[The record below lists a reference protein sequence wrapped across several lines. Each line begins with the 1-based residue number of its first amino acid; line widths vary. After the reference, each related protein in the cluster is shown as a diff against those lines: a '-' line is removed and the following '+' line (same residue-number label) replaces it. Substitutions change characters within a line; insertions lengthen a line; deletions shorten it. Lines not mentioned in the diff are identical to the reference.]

1 MREMFH
7 RPAPDST
14 VRILRESVVVVG
26 AISRHQREAAS
37 QSRASEVREME
48 ALRSGIARM
57 VFVTARPQ

>member
-14 VRILRESVVVVG
+14 ARILRESVVVVG

-37 QSRASEVREME
+37 QSRASEVREM
-48 ALRSGIARM
+48 
-57 VFVTARPQ
+57 